1 MFPESIR
8 KNTSL
13 LCFRWEK
20 DSPLRS
26 KAKAHAEPRYG
37 ITIHSLCT
45 GMNSKP
51 VNEKIQIAIL
61 GNEFSEVSNKMFIR
75 AATVRMVGGV
85 YIENTHTHMHIIY
98 KNPNSMFKA
107 KTDTNN
113 HCSQYITFTDAI
125 FIGYLLYA

>member
-1 MFPESIR
+1 MFPESTR
-8 KNTSL
+8 KNTS
-13 LCFRWEK
+13 
-20 DSPLRS
+20 LRS
-26 KAKAHAEPRYG
+26 KAKAHTKPRYG
-37 ITIHSLCT
+37 ITKIHSLCT

-61 GNEFSEVSNKMFIR
+61 GSEFSEVSNKMFIR

-85 YIENTHTHMHIIY
+85 YTENTHTHMHIIY

-125 FIGYLLYA
+125 FIGYLLYT